1 MPDTSEPY
9 EFAGFLSPNTTPV
22 PDVLF
27 DELLQQLDNAE
38 LRVLLYIIRRTYG
51 FKKSSDDISIGQMV
65 DGITRKDGTVLDGG
79 TGMAKSS
86 VTRALSGLLAKKII
100 IARRNQS
107 RERGNEPTT
116 YALRLKTDEKVPL
129 VPNAGQAPLVP
140 PAGQPLSHGRD
151 TQETVIQQTDSSN
164 IRTAAQKTSDEVS
177 ETPDSERP
185 QAAPAATSPDDL
197 NKPVLGITI
206 VRGGAPKPVGELLSP
221 YRQRFRRASAEER
234 DERAAIAATIEVFA
248 PEFGD
253 NAPVKSSVTRT
264 YNLYK
269 QSKLP
274 LSTFVAELYGVRSE
288 VRDIASRRRIKNRMS
303 YFFGL
308 LVDRLGLSSPASDT
322 KAS

>member
-116 YALRLKTDEKVPL
+116 YALRLKAEEQIPL
-129 VPNAGQAPLVP
+129 VPHLGQAPLVP
-140 PAGQPLSHGRD
+140 PAGQ
-151 TQETVIQQTDSSN
+151 
-164 IRTAAQKTSDEVS
+164 
-177 ETPDSERP
+177 
-185 QAAPAATSPDDL
+185 
-197 NKPVLGITI
+197 
-206 VRGGAPKPVGELLSP
+206 GGLVP
-221 YRQRFRRASAEER
+221 RA
-234 DERAAIAATIEVFA
+234 
-248 PEFGD
+248 GH
-253 NAPVKSSVTRT
+253 TR
-264 YNLYK
+264 N
-269 QSKLP
+269 
-274 LSTFVAELYGVRSE
+274 
-288 VRDIASRRRIKNRMS
+288 
-303 YFFGL
+303 
-308 LVDRLGLSSPASDT
+308 
-322 KAS
+322 

>member
-1 MPDTSEPY
+1 MTDTSEPY
-9 EFAGFLSPNTTPV
+9 EFLGFLSPNTTPV

-27 DELLQQLDNAE
+27 DELLLRLDNAE

-51 FKKSSDDISIGQMV
+51 FKKSSDDISISQMV

-86 VTRALSGLLAKKII
+86 VTRALSGLVAKKII

-116 YALRLKTDEKVPL
+116 YALRLKTEERLPL

-140 PAGQPLSHGRD
+140 PVDQPLSHGRD
-151 TQETVIQQTDSSN
+151 TQETVLQQTDLSN
-164 IRTAAQKTSDEVS
+164 IRTAAQETNEETSI
-177 ETPDSERP
+177 TDSERS
-185 QAAPAATSPDDL
+185 QKAAPAVTAPPDTV
-197 NKPVLGITI
+197 KPMLGITVI
-206 VRGGAPKPVGELLSP
+206 PGGALKPVRELLNR
-221 YRQRFRRASAEER
+221 YRQRLTADER
-234 DERAAIAATIEVFA
+234 DERAAITAAIEAFA

-253 NAPVKSSVTRT
+253 KAPVKSSVTRT
-264 YNLYK
+264 FNLYK
-269 QSKLP
+269 QSQLP
-274 LSTFVAELYGVRSE
+274 LATFVAELYGVRSS
-288 VRDIASRRRIKNRMS
+288 VKDIAKSRAIKNRMS

-308 LVDRLGLSSPASDT
+308 LEDRLGLSMSASST